1 MLNRIIAVFMSA
13 VISVT
18 GMVYSAVNNIIDSVS
33 ELFFGIPYTA
43 EAIKADFFSDIEES
57 DVIQI
62 DENNGIIDDKLVVF
76 LNSELGFIK
85 KLNVLSECG
94 GVISGWCTPA
104 NLYVISTFD
113 MSYDEAVSKCE
124 KLNAIDGVELS
135 IPASV
140 SKTACNYTPNDPFG
154 SSQSSET
161 VWDEINPLGNNWW
174 LEAINARQAWDYS
187 DYFNTVKIGIVDSGF
202 DTEHPEL
209 AGKITF
215 PGSKEKDRNVADD
228 HGTHVAGIIGANMD
242 NEVGIAGVCSNSQLI
257 CIDWSPD
264 LFQFWLPELA
274 IFFSLSTVVKAGAKV
289 VNFSL
294 GTSSSKSDNSS
305 SLMEN
310 VFKPM
315 AYSYIMASLLNNGYD
330 FIAVQS
336 AGNGNAFYEPIDAVN
351 NGHFSAVTAE
361 NIFTGSTGV
370 SKQDILDRIIIVASA
385 DNVTNGKY
393 ELSFYSNVGSRV
405 EIAAPGDSVYSCITG
420 GEYESFSGTSM
431 AAPIVSGVASLVWSV
446 NPSFTGAQV
455 KNIVCSSTK
464 DVAAADPEQSYYYD
478 VEAFDYPLVNAKLA
492 VEEAVR
498 RTDGS
503 VGTVSGKIIG
513 NGAETVVFNGVSHTV
528 CSDGTYSFVAPEG
541 TSDAEIFDKNGN
553 LLGEFEL
560 TVSAGQFTEAEDYI
574 ISETE

>member
-13 VISVT
+13 VISLT
-18 GMVYSAVNNIIDSVS
+18 GMIYSAVNSIIDSAA
-33 ELFFGIPYTA
+33 ELIFGIPYTA
-43 EAIKADFFSDIEES
+43 EAIKADFFSDMDES

-62 DENNGIIDDKLVVF
+62 DDNNGIIDDKLVVF
-76 LNSELGFIK
+76 LNPDLGFIK
-85 KLNVLSECG
+85 KMNVLSECG
-94 GVISGWCTPA
+94 GVLSGWCTPA
-104 NLYVISTFD
+104 NLYVISTPD

-140 SKTACNYTPNDPFG
+140 SKTACNYTPNDPFS

-187 DYFNTVKIGIVDSGF
+187 DYFNTVKIGVVDAGF

-209 AGKITF
+209 AGKISF
-215 PGSKEKDRNVADD
+215 PSSKEKDRNIADD

-242 NEVGIAGVCSNSQLI
+242 NEVGIAGVCGNSQLI
-257 CIDWSPD
+257 CVDWSPD

-274 IFFSLSTVVKAGAKV
+274 IFFSLSTEVKAGAKV
-289 VNFSL
+289 INFSL
-294 GTSSSKSDNSS
+294 GTSGSKTDNSS
-305 SLMEN
+305 SLIDN
-310 VFKPM
+310 VLTPM
-315 AYSYIMASLLNNGYD
+315 AYSYTIASLLKNGYD

-351 NGHFSAVTAE
+351 NGHFSSITAG
-361 NIFTGSTGV
+361 NIFTGSTGI

-385 DNVTNGKY
+385 DNMGNGEY
-393 ELSFYSNVGSRV
+393 ELSYYSNVGSRI

-420 GEYESFSGTSM
+420 GDYATFSGTSM
-431 AAPIVSGVASLVWSV
+431 AAPVVTGVASLVWSV

-455 KNIVCSSTK
+455 KEIVCSSTK
-464 DVAAADPEQSYYYD
+464 DVAAADPDKSYYYD
-478 VEAFDYPLVNAKLA
+478 VEAFDYPLVNARLS
-492 VEEAVR
+492 VEEAIR
-498 RTDGS
+498 RTDES
-503 VGTVSGKIIG
+503 VGTVNGKIIG

-528 CSDGTYSFVAPEG
+528 YSDGTYSFVAPEG

-553 LLGEFEL
+553 LLGKFEL
-560 TVSAGQFTEAEDYI
+560 TVSAGQKTEAADYI
-574 ISETE
+574 VYEEE